1 MVVENIPGSG
11 KDMVLTGCPVKLS
24 NTPAIAKP
32 VFPKL
37 GEHTDAI
44 LQEIGYSPQEIAD
57 LKKQGI
63 LA

>member
-1 MVVENIPGSG
+1 
-11 KDMVLTGCPVKLS
+11 
-24 NTPAIAKP
+24 
-32 VFPKL
+32 L